1 MLSTLRGQKQFVGG
15 RMKQTAEEAIE
26 QLLKSKSLNALRG
39 DSDEFSFGRIAFGI
53 PALDTL
59 TGGGIPKKRMTL
71 MYGPTNVG
79 KSYLASQVVAN
90 VQAEGGI
97 AAWIDTELSWDS
109 GWNERCGVDTTKV
122 IVSQPTNGEEA
133 MDTARELMQAGV
145 DVIVLD
151 SVAGLVPTAVNNEDF
166 SYSPI
171 AWQARFVNSSLPKLL
186 PNLKHGSAFIAINQV
201 RSSMGPVALDNMP
214 GGLAQSF
221 FAHFLLQVRRNGWIK
236 DGNNNVGFDMEI
248 RLRKSKVGGENWR
261 SAVVPFRVDG
271 GIDVMES
278 FIREGIDRKLIK
290 QSGPWYEYRNEKVMG
305 MNGVKKFF
313 TENPQE
319 FLSLQNELTA

>member
-1 MLSTLRGQKQFVGG
+1 
-15 RMKQTAEEAIE
+15 MKQTAEEAIE

>member
-1 MLSTLRGQKQFVGG
+1 
-15 RMKQTAEEAIE
+15 MKQTAEEAIE
-26 QLLKSKSLNALRG
+26 QLLKSKSLNVLRG
-39 DSDEFSFGRIAFGI
+39 DSNEFSFGRIAFGI

-79 KSYLASQVVAN
+79 KSYLASQVVVN
-90 VQAEGGI
+90 VQNEGGI

-109 GWNERCGVDTTKV
+109 AWMEKCGLDTSKV

-133 MDTARELMQAGV
+133 MDTARELMKAGV

-151 SVAGLVPTAVNNEDF
+151 SVAGLVPTAVHENDF

-236 DGNNNVGFDMEI
+236 DGNDNVGFDMEI

-271 GIDVMES
+271 GIDVVES
-278 FIREGIDRKLIK
+278 FIREGITRKLIQ
-290 QSGPWYEYRNEKVMG
+290 QSGPWYTYRNEKVMG

-313 TENPQE
+313 IENPQE

>member
-1 MLSTLRGQKQFVGG
+1 
-15 RMKQTAEEAIE
+15 MKQTAEEAIE

-39 DSDEFSFGRIAFGI
+39 DSDEFSFGSIAFGI

-151 SVAGLVPTAVNNEDF
+151 SVAGLVPTAVNEQDF

-236 DGNNNVGFDMEI
+236 DGNDNVGFDMEV

-278 FIREGIDRKLIK
+278 FIREGITQKLIQ
-290 QSGPWYEYRNEKVMG
+290 QSGPWYTYRNEKVMG